1 MLGLVKGQINN
12 VSSRDLGAGLKG
24 GMYCTCTYD
33 RFRERGGREIGWQWN
48 WGRDGP
54 VRYAGKRI
62 AYDIRYNI
70 QYNLHMY
77 HMYVSTVCCTIQ
89 YEPVSRSPTVK

>member
-1 MLGLVKGQINN
+1 MIDSESEEEERL
-12 VSSRDLGAGLKG
+12 AGNGTG
-24 GMYCTCTYD
+24 G
-33 RFRERGGREIGWQWN
+33 GN
-48 WGRDGP
+48 GP

-62 AYDIRYNI
+62 AYDMYDIRYNI

-77 HMYVSTVCCTIQ
+77 HMDVSTVCCTIQ